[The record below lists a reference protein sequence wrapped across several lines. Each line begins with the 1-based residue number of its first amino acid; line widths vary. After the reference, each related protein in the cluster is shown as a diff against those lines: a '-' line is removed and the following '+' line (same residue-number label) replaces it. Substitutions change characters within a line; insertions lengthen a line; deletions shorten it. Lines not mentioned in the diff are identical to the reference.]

1 MLVIKGVAIASL
13 ILMSIAVSVGSTLS
27 IVAPSSVSTSYTIS
41 SSLSKC
47 ILSNGA
53 DYLFLWHLLSFDIG
67 GHLLF
72 DMVGLLLI
80 LYRYSVNY
88 LKGINLRENLFREW
102 IFSTFCR
109 KNFREWG
116 HFKYFA
122 RIYLREWSNFLF
134 FFNFF
139 FSIKK
144 DVKCI
149 RMEKILKKLIFV
161 NKTCSFTSYQ
171 TEITSFII
179 IL

>member
-27 IVAPSSVSTSYTIS
+27 IVAPSSLSTSYTIS

-67 GHLLF
+67 GLLLF

-88 LKGINLRENLFREW
+88 LKGINLRENLFHEW
-102 IFSTFCR
+102 IFSTFRR
-109 KNFREWG
+109 KKLSRMRSFQIFCENLFSRMIK
-116 HFKYFA
+116 FSF
-122 RIYLREWSNFLF
+122 FFFQLF
-134 FFNFF
+134 FLD
-139 FSIKK
+139 KK
-144 DVKCI
+144 GYK
-149 RMEKILKKLIFV
+149 MH
-161 NKTCSFTSYQ
+161 
-171 TEITSFII
+171 
-179 IL
+179 

>member
-1 MLVIKGVAIASL
+1 
-13 ILMSIAVSVGSTLS
+13 MSIVVSVGSTLS
-27 IVAPSSVSTSYTIS
+27 IVAPSSLSTSYTIS

-67 GHLLF
+67 GLLLF

-88 LKGINLRENLFREW
+88 HKGINLRENLFREW
-102 IFSTFCR
+102 ISSTFRR
-109 KNFREWG
+109 KKLSRMRSFQIFCENLF
-116 HFKYFA
+116 
-122 RIYLREWSNFLF
+122 LRMIKFSF
-134 FFNFF
+134 FFQFF

-144 DVKCI
+144 DIKCI
-149 RMEKILKKLIFV
+149 RMEKIWKKLIFV